1 MIELVVG
8 IGVVVLLLEKF
19 VFIDFNLRNVGVI
32 LCGGNVDINYL
43 FWYNR
48 VC

>member
-1 MIELVVG
+1 MVVG

-19 VFIDFNLRNVGVI
+19 VFMDFNLRNVGVI
-32 LCGGNVDINYL
+32 LFGGNVDINYL